1 MTGYSRSSRALPAIA
16 LLAALAALTV
26 ITGGCAAEQIVA
38 EDGEMTCIECHTDR
52 DLLQADL
59 EADPK
64 PEKVV
69 AESEGEG

>member
-1 MTGYSRSSRALPAIA
+1 MTGYNRSSRRLTAIA
-16 LLAALAALTV
+16 LLAALAALAL
-26 ITGGCAAEQIVA
+26 ITGGCAAEPLVA

-52 DLLQADL
+52 DLLNADL